1 MKISHRLWALSA
13 LSAGGLALVAGVSF
27 VAVTS
32 IQSDLEGLTLR
43 AAPLQTKTYEL
54 QERTERLMGALLRLS
69 LVRNKEDADKVLA
82 GVTADS
88 QAIDKL
94 RGEIRALD
102 PKSAAENA
110 DFRNAQADI
119 ARAVDKRLADE
130 AAYRRESESAR
141 AALKKA
147 EDAVAV
153 TRKAVQQIGVE
164 AGQAADKAQ
173 DSGRRLAQSMKQVL
187 TAQSKLKEVALV
199 VSEVDLASN
208 RFRLGPLKD
217 KFKSPLDSV
226 LRLEVEAGSDDL
238 LKDTRALAGTLL
250 DATTKD
256 GSGLLAQRAA
266 VLAAKPEAK
275 AEAEAA
281 YQKQRKA
288 VLGPM
293 EEQVAKLGATLDAA
307 EVQAVKQR
315 QVLEAA
321 LKLRNEPGGVV
332 GTSEEVSLQIRDMV
346 GSLRLLMLAASE
358 AEAAAAHKDMGQ
370 LGDKLA
376 GHMATMRAGLL
387 KMGRPPLASQVDDAL
402 ASMALVSAS
411 VGKVAQ
417 SKQQLLASEAL
428 MAQSLAN
435 LKTLAARQASL
446 GEAQAKS
453 VGERQSQVVAEV
465 DRQVR
470 SALVAIL
477 GIAGAIIVVSAL
489 ASWRIVRRITQRLD
503 EAVHVA
509 EQVSLGHLV
518 EVPAAHGNDETARL
532 MTALASMVGTLQG
545 IVGNIRQAADRIRS
559 GTDEISRGNLDLS
572 SRTEQQA
579 SELQQTAASVEELTA
594 TVRHNAES
602 ARTAN
607 TLADA
612 ASGVAARGG
621 AVVGEVV
628 ATMSDIQGSSR
639 RIGEIV
645 GVIDGIAFQTNI
657 LALNAAVEA
666 ARAGEHGRGFAVVAS
681 EVRALAGK
689 SAEAA
694 RQVKDI
700 VTQSVGTIDSGSAL
714 VQSAGQ
720 TMQDIVQ
727 QVQQVTTLISEI
739 ARASEEQAE
748 SVGSVGSAVSHLDT
762 LTQQNAAL
770 AEQGSAAAESLL
782 QQADGLTQAIAV
794 FRVGGDAVP
803 A

>member
-1 MKISHRLWALSA
+1 M
-13 LSAGGLALVAGVSF
+13 
-27 VAVTS
+27 
-32 IQSDLEGLTLR
+32 
-43 AAPLQTKTYEL
+43 
-54 QERTERLMGALLRLS
+54 
-69 LVRNKEDADKVLA
+69 VLA
-82 GVTADS
+82 GVAADT

-102 PKSAAENA
+102 PEAKAENA
-110 DFRNAQADI
+110 DFRTAQTDI
-119 ARAVDKRLADE
+119 ARVVDKRLADE
-130 AAYRRESESAR
+130 ADYRGESESAR

-173 DSGRRLAQSMKQVL
+173 DAGRRLAQSMKLAL
-187 TAQSKLKEVALV
+187 TAQSKLKEVAVV

-217 KFKSPLDSV
+217 KFKSPLDSIQ
-226 LRLEVEAGSDDL
+226 RLEVEAGSEDV
-238 LKDTRALAGTLL
+238 LKDTRAMAAALL
-250 DATTKD
+250 DAATRD
-256 GSGLLAQRAA
+256 GTGLLAQRAL

-288 VLGPM
+288 VLVPM
-293 EEQVAKLGATLDAA
+293 DEQVARLGATLDAA
-307 EVQAVKQR
+307 EVQAVKHR

-346 GSLRLLMLAASE
+346 GALRLLMLAANE
-358 AEAAAAHKDMGQ
+358 AEAVAAHQDLGQ
-370 LGDKLA
+370 LGEKLGA
-376 GHMATMRAGLL
+376 NMASMRAGLL
-387 KMGRPPLASQVDDAL
+387 KMGRPPLAAQVDEAL
-402 ASMALVSAS
+402 ASMALVAAS
-411 VGKVAQ
+411 IGKVAQ
-417 SKQQLLASEAL
+417 SKQRLLGSEAS
-428 MAQSLAN
+428 MAQSLAA
-435 LKTLAARQASL
+435 LKTIAARQASL
-446 GEAQAKS
+446 GEAQARS
-453 VGERQSQVVAEV
+453 VGDRQSQVVAKV
-465 DRQVR
+465 DRQVK
-470 SALVAIL
+470 SSLVAIL
-477 GIAGAIIVVSAL
+477 GIAGAIVLVSAF
-489 ASWRIVRRITQRLD
+489 ASWRIVRRITQRLN

-509 EQVSLGHLV
+509 EQVSQGHLV
-518 EVPAAHGNDETARL
+518 AVPSAEGNDETARL
-532 MTALASMVGTLQG
+532 MAALGSMVGTLKG
-545 IVGNIRQAADRIRS
+545 IVGNIRGAAEQIRH

-579 SELQQTAASVEELTA
+579 SELQQTAASVEQLTA
-594 TVRHNAES
+594 TVRHNAEA

-607 TLADA
+607 ALADA

-621 AVVGEVV
+621 AVVGDVV
-628 ATMSDIQGSSR
+628 TTMTNIQGSSR

-700 VTQSVGTIDSGSAL
+700 VEHSVDTIDSGSAQ
-714 VQSAGQ
+714 VQTAGQ

-727 QVQQVTTLISEI
+727 QVQRVTTLISEI
-739 ARASEEQAE
+739 ARSSEEQAL
-748 SVGSVGSAVSHLDT
+748 SVGSVGTAVSHLDA

-770 AEQGSAAAESLL
+770 AEQSAAAAESLL
-782 QQADGLTQAIAV
+782 QQAEGLTQAIAV
-794 FRVGGDAVP
+794 FR
-803 A
+803 